1 MASQQQENTR
11 RKKERRKEAQ
21 TIFHAMLGEVV
32 VMQVGIA
39 TMSIGV
45 VAFLIVNEIAN
56 FGAITPSHRKQG
68 N

>member
-1 MASQQQENTR
+1 MTR
-11 RKKERRKEAQ
+11 KHKEKEEEKNERWDN
-21 TIFHAMLGEVV
+21 ISCNVGEVV
-32 VMQVGIA
+32 AMQVAIA
-39 TMSIGV
+39 TTSIGV